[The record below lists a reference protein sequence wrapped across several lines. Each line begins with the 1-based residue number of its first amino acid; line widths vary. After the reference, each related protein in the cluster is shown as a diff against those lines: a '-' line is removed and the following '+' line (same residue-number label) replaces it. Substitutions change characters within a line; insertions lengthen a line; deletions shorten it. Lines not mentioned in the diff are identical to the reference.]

1 MYQSSKSLDL
11 EGERERELGCWLLLQ
26 FQGYVGDD
34 LFWEREREI
43 AAAAAADLFLVRFVG
58 SSDGQ

>member
-1 MYQSSKSLDL
+1 
-11 EGERERELGCWLLLQ
+11 
-26 FQGYVGDD
+26 VGDD